1 MLKKSIWLKLS
12 ICFLLLLN
20 IGAQSQLPE
29 PYIANNLDPQACPG
43 GELPLF
49 MGGTCTGGGPVRA
62 SINAAIADAS
72 DGWTV
77 WIDVGAFSENVV
89 IDKRITL
96 RGSGS
101 GVNPASN
108 TVITSASTGTA
119 VIQITVPGT
128 LSEPITIMDLRATG
142 AFGVAA
148 VGNNVRSGFHLR
160 GTGIQNIIMDNI
172 ASVNNA
178 GHGIAVDTSGGD
190 VLNITIKNSDISNN
204 GSVGFKIPSSASS
217 AKGLVIENSTID
229 NNAQCGIIINYQPG
243 EPTEIKVTDTTLTGN
258 GGFGAPSGGDGGIV
272 LYQGSGAAAAND
284 ITAEFTNVKITGPA
298 AVVAGQTSG
307 FYVNA
312 RTNNTTSGT
321 YNFNNVEIS
330 GNHHYDIRF
339 RRFADTSGINM
350 NYVRAFGNSAYGVI
364 GVDVAGG
371 LDLDNTQFSNTH
383 TNFDISLSGSNGDIN
398 ALNASFLGATTLP
411 IVQARVEDSP
421 PPETGVVIVTLP
433 DTTAPQVANT
443 SLNAT
448 MPNGPTQVEVTFIE
462 DVLDMI
468 GDTGA
473 DDVTNAINYFLI
485 QMGPNGAYD
494 TLSCLGGL
502 QGDDLSTSIDIVA
515 YDNSSFKATVSI
527 NGGAVLPDG
536 KYRFLV
542 CGTTSIV
549 DLSDN
554 SLAGAVDFSFDFIV
568 GDADADAD
576 AIAVAVSGGAPGFS
590 LPETGFLPGMVFH
603 LPIQPASKEYN
614 DLGAVWLE
622 IPSLAV
628 ELPIIGVPVVEGE
641 WDVTWLS
648 NQAGYLEGTAFPTWA
663 GNTVLTAHV
672 WDANNNPGPFSKLK
686 SLKYGDVFYIHAFGQ
701 VYTYAVQNSQQVLPN
716 DLGVLGHSDYDRVT
730 LLTCESY
737 SKEGDGYK
745 YRRAV
750 TAVLVDVGPEK

>member
-1 MLKKSIWLKLS
+1 MLKKSIWFKLS
-12 ICFLLLLN
+12 ICLLLLLN
-20 IGAQSQLPE
+20 IGAQSQLSDQ
-29 PYIANNLDPQACPG
+29 YIANNVDPQACPD

-72 DGWTV
+72 HGWTV
-77 WIDVGAFSENVV
+77 WVDVGAFSENVV

-108 TVITSASTGTA
+108 TVITSAVAASP
-119 VIQITVPGT
+119 VLQVTVPGT
-128 LSEPITIMDLRATG
+128 VAEPITIMNLRVKG
-142 AFGVAA
+142 AWGGT
-148 VGNNVRSGFHLR
+148 GNNDSGIRLL
-160 GTGIQNIIMDNI
+160 GTGIENIIMDNI
-172 ASVNNA
+172 ASDDNE
-178 GHGIAVDTSGGD
+178 GHGIAVDTGGGHI
-190 VLNITIKNSDISNN
+190 LNITVKDCTLSNN
-204 GSVGFKIPSSASS
+204 DLNGFKIPSTAGS
-217 AKGLVIENSTID
+217 AKGLVIENCDIF
-229 NNAQCGIIINYQPG
+229 NNTQSGIIINYQPG
-243 EPTEIKVTDTTLTGN
+243 EATEITVSDTTLTNN
-258 GGFGAPSGGDGGIV
+258 GGIGAPSGGDGGIV
-272 LYQGSGAAAAND
+272 LYQGSGAAGPNN
-284 ITAEFTNVKITGPA
+284 ITANFTNVTITGPT
-298 AVVAGQTSG
+298 VVDPGQTSG
-307 FYVNA
+307 FYINA

-330 GNHHYDIRF
+330 GNHYYDIRF

-350 NYVRAFGNSAYGVI
+350 NYVRAFGNSTYGVI

-371 LDLDNTQFSNTH
+371 LNLGNTQLSNTH
-383 TNFDISLSGSNGDIN
+383 TAFDIALTSSDGNIN
-398 ALNASFLGATTLP
+398 AINAFFLGAATLP
-411 IVQARVEDSP
+411 AVEARVEDSP
-421 PPETGVVIVTLP
+421 APEIGVVIVAFP
-433 DTTAPQVANT
+433 DTIDPQVAST
-443 SLNAT
+443 SLSAT
-448 MPNGPTQVEVTFIE
+448 MSVGPTQVEVTFSE
-462 DVLDMI
+462 DVMDMI
-468 GDTGA
+468 GDTDS

-502 QGDDLSTSIDIVA
+502 QGDDLSTSIDIVT

-527 NGGAVLPDG
+527 NGGAILPDG
-536 KYRFLV
+536 EYHLLV
-542 CGTTSIV
+542 CGSTSIV
-549 DLSDN
+549 DLSN
-554 SLAGAVDFSFDFIV
+554 NALAGGEGDFVFDFIV
-568 GDADADAD
+568 GDADA
-576 AIAVAVSGGAPGFS
+576 VALPGGAPGFS
-590 LPETGFLPGMVFH
+590 LPETGFFPGMVSH
-603 LPIQPASKEYN
+603 LLIQPASKGYH
-614 DLGAVWLE
+614 DLGPVWLE
-622 IPSLAV
+622 IPSQSVALEIV
-628 ELPIIGVPVVEGE
+628 GVPVVDGE

-750 TAVLVDVGPEK
+750 VAVLVDVAPEK